1 LLLRWR
7 TRGLSGPVNLPF
19 SSPQNYR
26 PAAAV
31 LQQLVVIQW
40 FSGLR

>member
-7 TRGLSGPVNLPF
+7 TGGLSDPVNLPF

-26 PAAAV
+26 PTAAA
-31 LQQLVVIQW
+31 LQQLVVIQS